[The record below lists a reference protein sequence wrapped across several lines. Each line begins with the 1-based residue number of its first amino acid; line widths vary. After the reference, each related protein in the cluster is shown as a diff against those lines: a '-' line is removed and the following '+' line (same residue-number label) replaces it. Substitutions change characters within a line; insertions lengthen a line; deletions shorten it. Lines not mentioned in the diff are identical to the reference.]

1 MGPSGAGKSSL
12 LNVLAGRSSSVGE
25 IKISGVVRINLLYL
39 STGNKISK
47 IGENWW
53 QRDQSRQISS

>member
-12 LNVLAGRSSSVGE
+12 LNVLAGRSSSVGD
-25 IKISGVVRINLLYL
+25 IKISGVVRINLFYL